1 MSEKTLKFQNIR
13 VNKKEFDKSEKPINL
28 GLVNVY

>member
-13 VNKKEFDKSEKPINL
+13 VNKKEFDKSKKPINL